1 MVFGAKRGC
10 IIYPCLHGYA
20 FFVVANSR
28 VVRKSIATVL
38 TVLNQTQREHLRA
51 HYKGKKYAPLDLRHK
66 KTRAIRRRLSK
77 HEATAKTERAQK
89 KARHFALRKYA
100 VKA

>member
-1 MVFGAKRGC
+1 MLIVCDTKMV
-10 IIYPCLHGYA
+10 HEMYA
-20 FFVVANSR
+20 YVFALWPNSR

-51 HYKGKKYAPLDLRHK
+51 HYKGKKYAPLDLRNK
-66 KTRAIRRRLSK
+66 KTRAIRRRLTK